1 MNHANVPPL
10 WRPEVQQA
18 IFRQLLQATAY
29 PGEPQ
34 PIRDLIQSDR
44 VAVAILATLCDD
56 EVTFADPH
64 RLLTAEERRFLG
76 GREVD
81 AEEANF
87 ILADV
92 DKPPLFM
99 PRRGTIYR
107 PEEAATVIL
116 ACPNLLT
123 GILHASLSGPGIESE
138 TSLRIGSGLLVWLTL
153 RTSLTKYPQGIDLIL
168 ADATQ
173 IISIPRSTT
182 VSTDNLFG
190 GTA

>member
-1 MNHANVPPL
+1 MNRANVPPL

-34 PIRDLIQSDR
+34 PVHELIHSNR
-44 VAVAILATLCDD
+44 VAVSVLATLCDD

-76 GREVD
+76 GKEAD

-116 ACPNLLT
+116 LCPNLLT
-123 GILHASLSGPGIESE
+123 GSLHASLSGPGIEHE
-138 TSLRIGSGLLVWLTL
+138 RGLRIGSGLLVWLTV
-153 RTSLTKYPQGIDLIL
+153 RTSLTKYPLGIDLIL

-173 IISIPRSTT
+173 IIAIPRSTT